1 MDMDIIVQRCSKP
14 VVKVVSPTNLS
25 GSWRTIAVGL
35 LLVALVIEFASTMR
49 LTRREYLWVEQN
61 TWLQSQ
67 HDIPSSQKELLRTV
81 AH

>member
-14 VVKVVSPTNLS
+14 VVKVVSPTNLP

-61 TWLQSQ
+61 AAGCSHNMTF
-67 HDIPSSQKELLRTV
+67 PAVRRNF
-81 AH
+81 